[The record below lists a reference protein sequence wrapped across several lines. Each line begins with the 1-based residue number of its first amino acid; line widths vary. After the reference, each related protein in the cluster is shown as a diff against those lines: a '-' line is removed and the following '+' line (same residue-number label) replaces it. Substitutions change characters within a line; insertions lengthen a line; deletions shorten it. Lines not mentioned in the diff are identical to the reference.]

1 MRALPGLLTIWM
13 LGIEMAVIKFCEVA
27 GCGNR
32 VLAKGHCRMHYMRI
46 RRGMPL
52 DQKARK
58 PARSFTCLPAN
69 CSVEGCCEPR
79 RTKGFCDTHYQ
90 RHREGRDQSAPV
102 QSRAH
107 GQKYLDGNGYVV
119 STDWSHPEADK
130 NGRVLEHRAVM
141 SKMLGR
147 KLLPGENVHHKNG
160 VRSDNRAE
168 NLELWVTLQPSG
180 QRASDLVIWAREII
194 ARYDTGPAIPAAF

>member
-13 LGIEMAVIKFCEVA
+13 LEIEMAVIKFCEVA

-46 RRGMPL
+46 KRTGNAGGA
-52 DQKARK
+52 DKIK
-58 PARSFTCLPAN
+58 ERSGQYL
-69 CSVEGCCEPR
+69 CSVEGCSEPHQSL
-79 RTKGFCDTHYQ
+79 GYCAAHYQ
-90 RHREGRDQSAPV
+90 RSRSGQDMVAPIRA
-102 QSRAH
+102 RAH
-107 GQKYLDGNGYVV
+107 GQKYIDGNGYVV
-119 STDWSHPEADK
+119 FTDWSHPESDK
-130 NGRVLEHRAVM
+130 YGRVFEHRAVM
-141 SKMLGR
+141 AKMLGR

-160 VRSDNRAE
+160 VRSDNRPE

-180 QRASDLVIWAREII
+180 QRPADLVIWAREII